1 MYFYIIVLLLS
12 LSKDLNAIS
21 YAVVAGFVDRAADR
35 LGSELHIP
43 DKNILTVV
51 LHTHS

>member
-1 MYFYIIVLLLS
+1 MYFYINVLLLS
-12 LSKDLNAIS
+12 LSQDLNAIS
-21 YAVVAGFVDRAADR
+21 YTVAGFVDRAADR

>member
-1 MYFYIIVLLLS
+1 MYFYINVLLLS
-12 LSKDLNAIS
+12 LSQDLNALS
-21 YAVVAGFVDRAADR
+21 YAVAGFVDRAADR